1 VVLAVT
7 LPCAGSSTATLATPL
22 VTPALTHT
30 NPSVR
35 ERVIRG
41 VRGGW
46 RLAAQRTA
54 LSAAPT
60 HSSTHSSTP
69 LKRTRLLKPSNRK
82 PAPPTHSSTHSH
94 THSSLPVNNNT
105 NITVACITWNLQEMT
120 PSRSD
125 CHFLLD
131 FRRKD
136 LVVLG
141 VQECEALKPRRQEG
155 SRSIALKKQLEFILG
170 IFFFVVVPYYY
181 MYYYMYYMYSI
192 MLYLILYT
200 L

>member
-1 VVLAVT
+1 MWRVWGWWWLAVVLAVT
-7 LPCAGSSTATLATPL
+7 LPCAGSSTATLATPF

-30 NPSVR
+30 SPSVR
-35 ERVIRG
+35 
-41 VRGGW
+41 VREGW
-46 RLAAQRTA
+46 RLAAQRTE
-54 LSAAPT
+54 SSTPPT

-94 THSSLPVNNNT
+94 THSSLPANNNT

-131 FRRKD
+131 FRPKD

-170 IFFFVVVPYYY
+170 IFFFVVPY
-181 MYYYMYYMYSI
+181 I
-192 MLYLILYT
+192 VLLHHQN
-200 L
+200 